1 MRQGERP
8 GCLVM
13 GVILP
18 HNPLICDRRW
28 FDYYI
33 ERLPAPPP
41 VDPEYLASLH
51 PGIRAWRQRRGV
63 EQITAA
69 QRQRARAAYYGL
81 VSEMDERVGQVLST
95 LDGCGLAAATNVIYA
110 SDHGDMVDE
119 QQGMWWKSCYFEG
132 SAGVPLIGRS
142 PDVTRGA
149 SVDAVVSLLDV
160 GPTLLDWADS
170 PGFARGR
177 GAIPVSDAGR
187 RRAVR
192 RLAERGLHGVPGC
205 PRRFAV
211 GGDPLRALET
221 DVLQRI

>member
-1 MRQGERP
+1 MTHRACQFLEDRARARKGERP
-8 GCLVM
+8 WCLVV
-13 GVILP
+13 GLILP

-95 LDGCGLAAATNVIYA
+95 LDV
-110 SDHGDMVDE
+110 VRV
-119 QQGMWWKSCYFEG
+119 G
-132 SAGVPLIGRS
+132 SGNQRNLRQRPR
-142 PDVTRGA
+142 RH
-149 SVDAVVSLLDV
+149 
-160 GPTLLDWADS
+160 
-170 PGFARGR
+170 
-177 GAIPVSDAGR
+177 GR
-187 RRAVR
+187 RAAGHVVEK
-192 RLAERGLHGVPGC
+192 LL
-205 PRRFAV
+205 
-211 GGDPLRALET
+211 L
-221 DVLQRI
+221 